1 MGGHFGFVSFD
12 WSGVTV
18 LGLYIFFP
26 ISLILPKDK
35 KEKIMSLIKRLNFKL
50 LSSKIM
56 HKK

>member
-18 LGLYIFFP
+18 LGLYFFFP

-35 KEKIMSLIKRLNFKL
+35 KKKKNYVINQTFKFQV
-50 LSSKIM
+50 IVI
-56 HKK
+56 

>member
-35 KEKIMSLIKRLNFKL
+35 KKKKKIMSLIKHLNFKL
-50 LSSKIM
+50 L
-56 HKK
+56 